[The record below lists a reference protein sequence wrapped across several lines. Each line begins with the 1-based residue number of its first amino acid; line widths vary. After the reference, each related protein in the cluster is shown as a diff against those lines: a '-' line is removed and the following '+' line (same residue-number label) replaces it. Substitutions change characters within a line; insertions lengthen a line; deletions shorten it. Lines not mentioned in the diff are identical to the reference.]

1 MTKRKRDDLIVG
13 EDAFLDTVANLVG
26 ILIILVVIVS
36 SGTKTAAK
44 LISDE
49 KLKQAV
55 EELEEPV
62 ASAISIE
69 KDLARQEE
77 QLQEHT
83 MEVAYRNAER
93 DVILQQVLMAKESIE
108 TETQKLD
115 EQQQTD
121 LQRGQML
128 SEMERRLAE
137 LLQQQGDVPTDEKP
151 PIVLQH
157 LPTPMAKTVFGKELH
172 LMVSDGMVSVI
183 PWDRMVAMLK
193 EEARAAVA
201 RATRRERIQEQL
213 GPVDGFMMTYMLVS
227 KRGLVS
233 NGSATAMA
241 QVVELDKF
249 ELDPT
254 TDVVREPL
262 MQSLANNGRLRIELS
277 GYPPRE
283 STVTAWVYPNSFE
296 TFRRLKELLFQE
308 GYMTA
313 ARPMPEGV
321 RIGASPRGSQ
331 SSAQ

>member
-1 MTKRKRDDLIVG
+1 MAKRKHDDMIVG

-36 SGTKTAAK
+36 SGTKAAAK
-44 LISDE
+44 LISVE
-49 KLKQAV
+49 KIKQAV
-55 EELEEPV
+55 ENLEEPV
-62 ASAISIE
+62 ASAINIE

-83 MEVAYRNAER
+83 LEVAYRNAER
-93 DVILQQVLMAKESIE
+93 DVILQQVMMTKEAMQ
-108 TETQKLD
+108 TETNKLD
-115 EQQQTD
+115 AQQQAD
-121 LQRGQML
+121 LQRQQML
-128 SEMERRLAE
+128 NEMERRLAE
-137 LLQQQGDVPTDEKP
+137 LLQQQGDVPSDEKP
-151 PIVLQH
+151 TIVLQH

-172 LMVSDGMVSVI
+172 LMVRDGMISVI

-193 EEARAAVA
+193 VEARAAVA
-201 RATRRERIQEQL
+201 RSTRRERIQEQL

-233 NGSATAMA
+233 NGSATSMA
-241 QVVELDKF
+241 QVIELDKF

-254 TDVVREPL
+254 QEVVREPL
-262 MQSLANNGRLRIELS
+262 MQSLRNNGRLRIELS
-277 GYPPRE
+277 GYPARE
-283 STVTAWVYPNSFE
+283 STITAWVYPNSFE
-296 TFRRLKELLFQE
+296 TFRQLKELLFKE

>member
-1 MTKRKRDDLIVG
+1 MAKRKHDEMIVG

-36 SGTKTAAK
+36 SGTRAAAK
-44 LISDE
+44 MISAE

-55 EELEEPV
+55 ENLEEPV
-62 ASAISIE
+62 ASAINIE

-83 MEVAYRNAER
+83 LEVAYRNAER
-93 DVILQQVLMAKESIE
+93 DVILEQVLMTKEAMQ
-108 TETQKLD
+108 TETNKLD
-115 EQQQTD
+115 EKQRED
-121 LQRGQML
+121 LQHQQML
-128 SEMERRLAE
+128 NEMERRLAE
-137 LLQQQGDVPTDEKP
+137 LLQQQGDVPSDEKP

-172 LMVSDGMVSVI
+172 LMVRDGMISVI
-183 PWDRMVAMLK
+183 PWDRMISMLK
-193 EEARAAVA
+193 VEARAAVA
-201 RATRRERIQEQL
+201 RSTRRERIQEQL

-233 NGSATAMA
+233 NGSATSMA

-254 TDVVREPL
+254 QEVVREPL
-262 MQSLANNGRLRIELS
+262 MQSLGSNGRLRIELS
-277 GYPPRE
+277 AYPARE
-283 STVTAWVYPNSFE
+283 STITAWVYPNSFE
-296 TFRRLKELLFQE
+296 TFRQLKELLFKE

-313 ARPMPEGV
+313 ARPMPEGI

>member
-1 MTKRKRDDLIVG
+1 MTKRKKDDMIVG

-36 SGTKTAAK
+36 SGTKAAAK

-49 KLKQAV
+49 KIKQAV

-69 KDLARQEE
+69 KDLVRQAE
-77 QLQEHT
+77 QLHQHT

-93 DVILQQVLMAKESIE
+93 DVILQQVLMAKEAMQ
-108 TETQKLD
+108 TETLKLD
-115 EQQQTD
+115 EQQQAD
-121 LQRGQML
+121 LQRQQML

-137 LLQQQGDVPTDEKP
+137 LLQQQGDVPSEEKP

-172 LMVSDGMVSVI
+172 LMVSDGMISVI

-193 EEARAAVA
+193 DEARAAVA
-201 RATRRERIQEQL
+201 RSTRRERIQEQL
-213 GPVDGFMMTYMLVS
+213 GPVDGFMMTYLLVS

-241 QVVELDKF
+241 QMIELEKF

-254 TDVVREPL
+254 SDVVREPL
-262 MQSLANNGRLRIELS
+262 MQALASNGRLRIELS
-277 GYPPRE
+277 GYPARE

-296 TFRRLKELLFQE
+296 TFRQLKELLFQE

>member
-1 MTKRKRDDLIVG
+1 MTRRKQNDLVVG

-36 SGTKTAAK
+36 SGTKVAAK
-44 LISDE
+44 LISEE
-49 KLKQAV
+49 KIKQAV
-55 EELEEPV
+55 EELQEPI
-62 ASAISIE
+62 ASAIDIE
-69 KDLARQEE
+69 KDLFRQEG

-83 MEVAYRNAER
+83 IEVAYRNAER
-93 DVILQQVLMAKESIE
+93 DVILQQVLTAKEAIQA
-108 TETQKLD
+108 ETQKLD
-115 EQQQTD
+115 EHQKADVQHQ
-121 LQRGQML
+121 QML
-128 SEMERRLAE
+128 NEMERRLAD
-137 LLQQQGDVPTDEKP
+137 LLQQQGDVPSDEKP

-172 LMVSDGMVSVI
+172 LMVSDGMISVI

-193 EEARAAVA
+193 EEARAAIA
-201 RATRRERIQEQL
+201 RSTRRERIQEQL

-249 ELDPT
+249 ELDAT
-254 TDVVREPL
+254 ADVIREPL
-262 MQSLANNGRLRIELS
+262 MQSLASNGRLRIELS

-296 TFRRLKELLFQE
+296 TFRQLKELLFHA

-313 ARPMPEGV
+313 ARPMPDGV